1 MNWSETPLHDHDAAP
16 EPLPGGASPAPG
28 NGPLFLGDSGELPYD
43 ARRAACQLL
52 AGPSVDAQRQPAQWA
67 ALLRHEAA
75 VRSLLCDLFLE
86 LVMDRDAGFAFVRQ
100 ADTGELDTPSL
111 LRTAPLTFIESVL
124 LLFLRQQL
132 ADADTRGER
141 AVVEELQMVEA
152 MSVYRR
158 NVSTD
163 QAGFAKRV
171 AAAIAKMREN
181 QLLSRLRG
189 SEDRYEVS
197 PALKH
202 LFSAEDVQLLGET
215 YRQLR
220 EGGAPVDDLLPE

>member
-1 MNWSETPLHDHDAAP
+1 M
-16 EPLPGGASPAPG
+16 
-28 NGPLFLGDSGELPYD
+28 
-43 ARRAACQLL
+43 L
-52 AGPSVDAQRQPAQWA
+52 AI
-67 ALLRHEAA
+67 
-75 VRSLLCDLFLE
+75 
-86 LVMDRDAGFAFVRQ
+86 GFA
-100 ADTGELDTPSL
+100 
-111 LRTAPLTFIESVL
+111 APLTFIESVL

-141 AVVEELQMVEA
+141 AVVEALQMVEA
-152 MSVYRR
+152 MSVYQK

-171 AAAIAKMREN
+171 AAAIGKMREN

-202 LFSAEDVQLLGET
+202 LFSAEDVAVLGET

-220 EGGAPVDDLLPE
+220 EGGTPVDDLLGE